1 MNKVKPNPANVNKP
15 NIYKAVKKYFCQY
28 LCHYFS
34 KTYFCPLISAKIN
47 SYLCISLIYFVC
59 LKQLKRLLKAPRAYL

>member
-1 MNKVKPNPANVNKP
+1 MNEVKPTPANDNKP

-34 KTYFCPLISAKIN
+34 KTYFCPLISAKFN
-47 SYLCISLIYFVC
+47 SYLCILLIYFLC
-59 LKQLKRLLKAPRAYL
+59 LKQLKRLLKAQPAPL